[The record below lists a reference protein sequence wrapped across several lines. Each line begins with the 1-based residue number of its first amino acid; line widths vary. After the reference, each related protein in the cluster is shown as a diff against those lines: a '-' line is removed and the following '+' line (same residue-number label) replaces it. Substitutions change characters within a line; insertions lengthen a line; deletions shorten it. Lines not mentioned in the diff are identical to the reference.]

1 MKETVVLLKTG
12 EEFVYQGMADV
23 SWDAENRVVEV
34 CAEENSAADLY
45 NIDAVAYIRFREK
58 EDALM
63 QQAKKRGGNDMC
75 FEVYYKDGREPLFF
89 DTGIMVK
96 IALGGKNQ
104 SELQIADI
112 LGRQQWDLSRKD
124 LEAVYIG
131 KNFQKEEAEK

>member
-12 EEFVYQGMADV
+12 EDFVYPGLADV
-23 SWDAENRVVEV
+23 NWSAEDRVVDV
-34 CAEENSAADLY
+34 LAEGKEAADMY
-45 NIDAVAYIRFREK
+45 NIDTVAYIRFREK
-58 EDALM
+58 EEAM
-63 QQAKKRGGNDMC
+63 IQQAKQLDGNSMR
-75 FEVYYKDGREPLFF
+75 FEVYRKDGKEPVFF

-96 IALGGKNQ
+96 ITLGGKNQ
-104 SELQIADI
+104 SELKIADI